1 MGNHDSYSDTFGS
14 FPAPSR
20 VRKWSS
26 SLNISCAICQ
36 ASW

>member
-14 FPAPSR
+14 FPALSK

-26 SLNISCAICQ
+26 SSAI
-36 ASW
+36 